1 MDSPRSMRSSRGPE
15 FGMEE
20 PSWQASSA
28 AHRHYLRKLRQPCL
42 HTLGGNF
49 TRMFREPTQEERY
62 PRFANKSPRE
72 KSTSP
77 RLPGA
82 LHNLYQ
88 QPEVQASAVRTWWD
102 GLPSDE
108 RGLRRVL
115 WEKLPGS
122 KDPPPLQ
129 QTPRQPE
136 LPEVIQQKREDQA
149 KRLDH
154 FLRKVRPQKQPES
167 PLIAAAQRRL
177 ERLKEPLPAQDSSI
191 PEGVE
196 AQQAEVAAGD
206 DDEVLLQA
214 EAQNPAAVVRDDDEV
229 FLQTEVAPQSSK

>member
-1 MDSPRSMRSSRGPE
+1 MYSKTLASTRGECTE
-15 FGMEE
+15 FD
-20 PSWQASSA
+20 
-28 AHRHYLRKLRQPCL
+28 
-42 HTLGGNF
+42 
-49 TRMFREPTQEERY
+49 ER
-62 PRFANKSPRE
+62 
-72 KSTSP
+72 
-77 RLPGA
+77 
-82 LHNLYQ
+82 
-88 QPEVQASAVRTWWD
+88 

-129 QTPRQPE
+129 KTPRQPE
-136 LPEVIQQKREDQA
+136 LPEVIQEKREDQA

-191 PEGVE
+191 PEGDE
-196 AQQAEVAAGD
+196 AQQAGVAVGD
-206 DDEVLLQA
+206 DDEALLHA
-214 EAQNPAAVVRDDDEV
+214 EAQNTEAARDDDEV
-229 FLQTEVAPQSSK
+229 FLQTEVAPGSSK